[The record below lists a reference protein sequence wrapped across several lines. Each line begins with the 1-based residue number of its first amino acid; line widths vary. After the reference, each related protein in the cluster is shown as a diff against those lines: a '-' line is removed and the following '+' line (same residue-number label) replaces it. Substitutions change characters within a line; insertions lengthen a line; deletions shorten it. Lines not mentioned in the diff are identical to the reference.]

1 MSAEPPVERVAKNNE
16 NEAEEESE
24 INIIWLNR
32 KDIDI
37 IVGKW

>member
-1 MSAEPPVERVAKNNE
+1 MPVERVAKNNE

-24 INIIWLNR
+24 INIIWLN
-32 KDIDI
+32 KDVDI